1 MHVFTVCYNKAKIF
15 RKQGFETLS
24 KPPPASY
31 EVRTRGECVWVGR
44 WVRTGWPRQDVG
56 GVGGREGSLPA
67 ARRGW
72 NVGTAR
78 GGRGT
83 RSPSAGGGART
94 QQRES
99 DGLVHSHAHS
109 LAHFCTQIIAHRAS
123 IRDNLGS
130 FSNKIFVSI
139 AECDISSRDF
149 SVSRLFSIF

>member
-1 MHVFTVCYNKAKIF
+1 MDSPAGARMHVFTVCYNKAKIF

-24 KPPPASY
+24 KPTPASY

-83 RSPSAGGGART
+83 RSPGAGGGART

-109 LAHFCTQIIAHRAS
+109 LAHFCTQIIAHRDS
-123 IRDNLGS
+123 IRNNLVHFLIKYS
-130 FSNKIFVSI
+130 SLSVFCDYSIIF
-139 AECDISSRDF
+139 
-149 SVSRLFSIF
+149 

>member
-1 MHVFTVCYNKAKIF
+1 M
-15 RKQGFETLS
+15 
-24 KPPPASY
+24 
-31 EVRTRGECVWVGR
+31 
-44 WVRTGWPRQDVG
+44 G

-83 RSPSAGGGART
+83 RSPGAGGGART

-109 LAHFCTQIIAHRAS
+109 LAHFCTQIIIAHRDS
-123 IRDNLGS
+123 IRNNLVHFLIKYS
-130 FSNKIFVSI
+130 SLSVFCDYSIIF
-139 AECDISSRDF
+139 
-149 SVSRLFSIF
+149 